1 MTVQKLYTIV
11 PNEEHIELYNFVNH
25 SILYSGEF
33 KDLPLKF
40 YDDSMI
46 FISVKE

>member
-1 MTVQKLYTIV
+1 MTVQKLYTII

-25 SILYSGEF
+25 S
-33 KDLPLKF
+33 
-40 YDDSMI
+40 MI